1 LGSSNT
7 RFALLKNRAP
17 QIIAAVIIIV
27 IAAYVAFEL
36 LADVFIEDAPLTSGP
51 LISTVVSFTHNV
63 KDTVRDLGYFGIFG
77 LMVLE
82 SSSLPVPSEV
92 VLPFAGYL
100 ISTGQGNL
108 NFVLTVLVATVAAI
122 VGSLVDYYIGLKGI
136 EILTKR
142 RVLGR
147 VFFSIDQLTF
157 AGKWFGKYG
166 SAVVF
171 LARLIPGLRTI
182 ISFPAGAAKMPL
194 AKFVAFTTAG
204 CVVWNAVLI
213 YVGIYL
219 GNNWREVASFSEY
232 ILIGVIAALAVLTV
246 VYLMVRRRKRKMQLN
261 AQVSQP
267 LKV

>member
-7 RFALLKNRAP
+7 KFAHLKNRAP
-17 QIIAAVIIIV
+17 QIIAAVILIV
-27 IAAYVAFEL
+27 IGAYVVFEL
-36 LADVFIEDAPLTSGP
+36 LEDVFIESAPPTSGP
-51 LISTVVSFTHNV
+51 LISAILSFTHNV
-63 KDTVRDLGYFGIFG
+63 KDTVTNWGYSGIFG

-100 ISTGQGNL
+100 ISRGQGNL
-108 NFVLTVLVATVAAI
+108 DFVLTVLVATVAAI

-136 EILTKR
+136 EALTKR
-142 RVLGR
+142 KVLGR
-147 VFFSIDQLTF
+147 VFFSTDQLTF
-157 AGKWFGKYG
+157 AGKWFSKYG
-166 SAVVF
+166 AIVVF

-182 ISFPAGAAKMPL
+182 ISFPAGAAKMPI

-204 CVVWNAVLI
+204 CGVWNAVLI

-219 GNNWREVASFSEY
+219 GNNWREVANFSEY
-232 ILIGVIAALAVLTV
+232 ILIGVIVALAALAV
-246 VYLMVRRRKRKMQLN
+246 VYLMVRRRKRKRQLN
-261 AQVSQP
+261 TQVSQP